1 MSAAPLRLLQTSV
14 PISRT
19 AFSSSGSSDILKS
32 PHIIASL
39 GEKYQKTERR
49 GNSKHSFQLHRAG
62 GACCLPALR
71 CLWAL
76 RSLQALYCLRAAYP
90 DGETEVLGESPGFIG
105 DLVWR
110 HHPAPPHLMLWPD
123 SNLRRGGWVG
133 FEGRIEGKE
142 GKFNFGL
149 QFKSN

>member
-110 HHPAPPHLMLWPD
+110 HPPSPPPPPHLMLWPD
-123 SNLRRGGWVG
+123 RYLRRGGVRRKNRR
-133 FEGRIEGKE
+133 EGGEI
-142 GKFNFGL
+142 
-149 QFKSN
+149 

>member
-76 RSLQALYCLRAAYP
+76 RSLQALSASGLHTQMERLRFSGNHRASL
-90 DGETEVLGESPGFIG
+90 ETWSG
-105 DLVWR
+105 DTI
-110 HHPAPPHLMLWPD
+110 PPPPHLMLWPD
-123 SNLRRGGWVG
+123 SNLRREGWVG